1 MHYNLFYAI
10 ILYCYKHIR
19 LITKNTKMKR
29 NKLLEKLVL
38 DFLNLKPLL
47 PGTVTKQ
54 YKICGKPNCRCMN
67 KENPQ
72 KHPSFQFSYTL
83 ENKKSTV
90 YVKKSEVEVA
100 RKMTD
105 SYKKLRKTIT
115 AISLETV
122 KITRKHGAEKASEI
136 MQSAFDKARS
146 KAVGGKT
153 ESGKLRDAKISR
165 DSWKNRALKR
175 KRELDKQ
182 KITIRDLADSR
193 KKWRNQ
199 TLKLRTEKTEFE
211 KIISEQHKKI
221 KKLELKQRNNSKK
234 N

>member
-1 MHYNLFYAI
+1 
-10 ILYCYKHIR
+10 
-19 LITKNTKMKR
+19 MKR
-29 NKLLEKLVL
+29 NKHLEKLML
-38 DFLNLKPLL
+38 DFFNLEPLL
-47 PGTVTKQ
+47 PGTITKQ
-54 YKICGKPNCRCMN
+54 YKTCGKPNCRCMN

-83 ENKKSTV
+83 ESKKSTV
-90 YVKKSEVEVA
+90 YVKKSEVEIA

-105 SYKKLRKTIT
+105 SYKKLRKIIT

-122 KITRKHGAEKASEI
+122 KITRKHGTEEASEI
-136 MQSAFDKARS
+136 MRLAFDKARS
-146 KAVGGKT
+146 KVLGGKT
-153 ESGKLRDAKISR
+153 ESGKLRDTKVSR

-199 TLKLRTEKTEFE
+199 TLKLRTEYTAFE
-211 KIISEQHKKI
+211 KTILEQQKTI
-221 KKLELKQRNNSKK
+221 KKLELRQRDNSKK